1 MRGARRPRLCD
12 DAGVVQANRVL
23 DSHEFQPFIAG
34 LDYPMF
40 IITTVHAGE
49 RSGCLLGFAT
59 QVSIHP
65 PRMLV
70 CLSVRNHTY
79 AVAKDA
85 QLLAVHALGEDQREL
100 SERFGEQTGD
110 EVDKFR
116 QGGWRTGPGGVPILD
131 DCPRVM
137 VGRIAQQVPFG
148 DHVGFVLDPILA
160 ERRDGAPG
168 LDFSH
173 VRDMSPG
180 HDA

>member
-1 MRGARRPRLCD
+1 MVQLTRAL
-12 DAGVVQANRVL
+12 DAKQF
-23 DSHEFQPFIAG
+23 HPFLEG

-40 IITTVHAGE
+40 IVTTVHAGE
-49 RSGCLLGFAT
+49 RSGCLIGFAT
-59 QVSIHP
+59 QVSVHP
-65 PRMLV
+65 PRMLA

-79 AVAKDA
+79 RVARDA
-85 QLLAVHALGEDQREL
+85 QLMALHALAEDQREL

-110 EVDKFR
+110 TVDKFR
-116 QGGWRTGPGGVPILD
+116 HGGWHTGPGGVPLLD

-137 VGRIAQQVPFG
+137 LGRIAQQVPFG

-160 ERRDGAPG
+160 ERRDGSPG
-168 LDFSH
+168 LAFQA